1 MKDMV
6 HLDWSLTD
14 VETVA
19 DVLDPRRRELSTDE
33 SKKLQMLDQI
43 AYINELNRLTQF
55 VAVAAAAPF
64 VLMTRELISAWYTHG
79 TIPHVHPK
87 AA

>member
-1 MKDMV
+1 MTHTV
-6 HLDWSLTD
+6 HLSRNLTD

-19 DVLDPRRRELSTDE
+19 DILNPRRRKLSADE
-33 SKKLQMLDQI
+33 SKKLRVSDQI
-43 AYINELNRLTQF
+43 AHTNKPTKLTQF

-79 TIPHVHPK
+79 TIPQVQPK

>member
-1 MKDMV
+1 MV
-6 HLDWSLTD
+6 HSDGSVTN
-14 VETVA
+14 VEAVA
-19 DVLDPRRRELSTDE
+19 DILDPRRRELSADE
-33 SKKLQMLDQI
+33 SKKLRI
-43 AYINELNRLTQF
+43 LNRMANINGRNKLTQF

-64 VLMTRELISAWYTHG
+64 VLMMRELISDWYTHG

>member
-1 MKDMV
+1 MV
-6 HLDWSLTD
+6 HSGWNRTN
-14 VETVA
+14 VEAVA
-19 DVLDPRRRELSTDE
+19 DVLDPRRRELSADE
-33 SKKLQMLDQI
+33 SKKLRTLDRI
-43 AYINELNRLTQF
+43 ANINELNKLTQF

-64 VLMTRELISAWYTHG
+64 VLMMRELISAWYTHG